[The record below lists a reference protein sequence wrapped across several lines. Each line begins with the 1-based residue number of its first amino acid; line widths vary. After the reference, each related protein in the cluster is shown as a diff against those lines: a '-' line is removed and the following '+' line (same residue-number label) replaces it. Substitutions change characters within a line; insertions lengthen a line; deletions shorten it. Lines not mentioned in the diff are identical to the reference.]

1 MKLLSYQK
9 KILEQKF
16 NYKAKNFQKNIKF
29 KMVDWKGLYNWSM
42 KYTDGTKPSD
52 FKQMSKE
59 DMEFIQN
66 AFESVSL
73 NEMKEIWKILDICK
87 TPEGDTEQEINERY
101 ELLEKM
107 SEYIDGLENANNIVR
122 GKRFNEIINHFFE
135 SKHKKIKIEYARII
149 TQMSQNDS
157 FVQKAALDLGI
168 FNYLKDLNEE
178 KDPEL
183 MSIYIYLLTG
193 LLYGEEISTRKFF
206 VEQCDG
212 IKLLFNTLVK
222 EIKSNKN
229 TKRLLNIFSELTKET
244 DEKIVKGGND
254 LRKYI
259 FNEIKEIKLH
269 NKFINMLNDYQYK
282 NDNECDII
290 HIVFSIISNL
300 TELYMDN
307 ISEVFDEIKK
317 MNKLIDSSSLSEEM
331 KKNEKSYLINVIK
344 EIKEKMKTINEKP
357 KEENKENDNY
367 VETKKIGNKDSMRI
381 KLKK

>member
-1 MKLLSYQK
+1 
-9 KILEQKF
+9 
-16 NYKAKNFQKNIKF
+16 
-29 KMVDWKGLYNWSM
+29 MVDWKGLYNWSM

-157 FVQKAALDLGI
+157 FVQKAPLDLGI

-290 HIVFSIISNL
+290 HIIFSIISNL
-300 TELYMDN
+300 SELYMDN

-381 KLKK
+381 KIKK

>member
-1 MKLLSYQK
+1 
-9 KILEQKF
+9 
-16 NYKAKNFQKNIKF
+16 
-29 KMVDWKGLYNWSM
+29 MVDWKGLYNWSM

-66 AFESVSL
+66 AFESVVL

-290 HIVFSIISNL
+290 HIIFSIISNL

-317 MNKLIDSSSLSEEM
+317 MNKFIDSSSLSEEM

>member
-1 MKLLSYQK
+1 
-9 KILEQKF
+9 
-16 NYKAKNFQKNIKF
+16 
-29 KMVDWKGLYNWSM
+29 MVDWKGLYNWSM

-59 DMEFIQN
+59 DMDFIQN
-66 AFESVSL
+66 AFESVVL

-87 TPEGDTEQEINERY
+87 TPEGDSEQEINERY

-122 GKRFNEIINHFFE
+122 GKRFHEIINHFFE

-183 MSIYIYLLTG
+183 MSVYIYLLTG
-193 LLYGEEISTRKFF
+193 LLYGEEISIRKYF
-206 VEQCDG
+206 VQECDG

-222 EIKSNKN
+222 EINSIKN
-229 TKRLLNIFSELTKET
+229 TKRLLNIYSELTKEI
-244 DEKIVKGGND
+244 DEKLVKGGND

-269 NKFINMLNDYQYK
+269 DKFINMLNDYSYK
-282 NDNECDII
+282 NDSECDII
-290 HIVFSIISNL
+290 HIIFSIISNL

-307 ISEVFDEIKK
+307 INEVFNQIKK
-317 MNKLIDSSSLSEEM
+317 MNKLIDTSNLSEES

-344 EIKEKMKTINEKP
+344 DIKEKIKIINE
-357 KEENKENDNY
+357 NKAGNQDNDDN
-367 VETKKIGNKDSMRI
+367 VIETKKIGNKDSMRI
-381 KLKK
+381 KIKK

>member
-1 MKLLSYQK
+1 
-9 KILEQKF
+9 
-16 NYKAKNFQKNIKF
+16 
-29 KMVDWKGLYNWSM
+29 MVDWKGLYNWSM

-290 HIVFSIISNL
+290 HIIFSIISNL

-317 MNKLIDSSSLSEEM
+317 MNKLIDSSCLSEEM

>member
-1 MKLLSYQK
+1 
-9 KILEQKF
+9 
-16 NYKAKNFQKNIKF
+16 
-29 KMVDWKGLYNWSM
+29 MVDWKGLYNWSM

-66 AFESVSL
+66 AFESVAL

>member
-1 MKLLSYQK
+1 
-9 KILEQKF
+9 
-16 NYKAKNFQKNIKF
+16 
-29 KMVDWKGLYNWSM
+29 MVDWKGLYNWSM

-59 DMEFIQN
+59 DMDFIQN
-66 AFESVSL
+66 AFESVVL

-87 TPEGDTEQEINERY
+87 TPEGDSEQEINERY
-101 ELLEKM
+101 DLLEKM
-107 SEYIDGLENANNIVR
+107 SEYLDGLENANNIVR
-122 GKRFNEIINHFFE
+122 GKRFHEIINHFFE

-149 TQMSQNDS
+149 TQMAQNDS

-183 MSIYIYLLTG
+183 MNVYIYLLTG
-193 LLYGEEISTRKFF
+193 LLYGEEISIRKYF
-206 VEQCDG
+206 VQECDG

-222 EIKSNKN
+222 EINSNKN
-229 TKRLLNIFSELTKET
+229 TKRLLNIYSELTKEI
-244 DEKIVKGGND
+244 DEKLVKGGND

-269 NKFINMLNDYQYK
+269 DKFIKMLNDYSYK
-282 NDNECDII
+282 NDNECDIV
-290 HIVFSIISNL
+290 HIIFSIISNL

-307 ISEVFDEIKK
+307 INEVFDQIKK
-317 MNKLIDSSSLSEEM
+317 MNKLIDSSNLGEEN

-344 EIKEKMKTINEKP
+344 DIKEKIKIINE
-357 KEENKENDNY
+357 NKAGNQDNDNN
-367 VETKKIGNKDSMRI
+367 VIETKKIGNKDSMRI
-381 KLKK
+381 KIKK

>member
-1 MKLLSYQK
+1 
-9 KILEQKF
+9 
-16 NYKAKNFQKNIKF
+16 
-29 KMVDWKGLYNWSM
+29 MVDWKGLYNWSM

-222 EIKSNKN
+222 ELKSNKN

>member
-1 MKLLSYQK
+1 
-9 KILEQKF
+9 
-16 NYKAKNFQKNIKF
+16 
-29 KMVDWKGLYNWSM
+29 MVDWKGLYNWSM

-59 DMEFIQN
+59 DMDFIQN
-66 AFESVSL
+66 AFESVVL

-87 TPEGDTEQEINERY
+87 TPEGDSEQEINERY
-101 ELLEKM
+101 DLLEKM
-107 SEYIDGLENANNIVR
+107 SEYLDGLENANNIVR
-122 GKRFNEIINHFFE
+122 GKRFHEIINHFFE

-149 TQMSQNDS
+149 TQMAQNDS

-183 MSIYIYLLTG
+183 MNVYIYLLTG
-193 LLYGEEISTRKFF
+193 LLYGEEISIRKYF
-206 VEQCDG
+206 VQECDG

-222 EIKSNKN
+222 EINSNKN
-229 TKRLLNIFSELTKET
+229 TKRLLNIYSELTKEI
-244 DEKIVKGGND
+244 DEKLVKGGND

-269 NKFINMLNDYQYK
+269 DKFIKMLNDYSYK
-282 NDNECDII
+282 NDSECDIV
-290 HIVFSIISNL
+290 HIIFSIISNL

-307 ISEVFDEIKK
+307 INEVFDQIKK
-317 MNKLIDSSSLSEEM
+317 MNKLIDSSNLGEEN

-344 EIKEKMKTINEKP
+344 DIKEKIKIINE
-357 KEENKENDNY
+357 NKAGNQDNDNN
-367 VETKKIGNKDSMRI
+367 VIETKKIGNKDSMRI
-381 KLKK
+381 KIKK

>member
-1 MKLLSYQK
+1 
-9 KILEQKF
+9 
-16 NYKAKNFQKNIKF
+16 
-29 KMVDWKGLYNWSM
+29 MVDWKGLYNWSM

-269 NKFINMLNDYQYK
+269 NRFINMLNDYQYK

-290 HIVFSIISNL
+290 HIIFSIISNL

-317 MNKLIDSSSLSEEM
+317 MNKFIDSSSLSEEM

>member
-1 MKLLSYQK
+1 
-9 KILEQKF
+9 
-16 NYKAKNFQKNIKF
+16 
-29 KMVDWKGLYNWSM
+29 MVDWKGLYNWSM

-193 LLYGEEISTRKFF
+193 LLFGEEISTRKFF

-229 TKRLLNIFSELTKET
+229 TKRLLNIFGELTKET

-290 HIVFSIISNL
+290 HIIFSIISNL

>member
-1 MKLLSYQK
+1 
-9 KILEQKF
+9 
-16 NYKAKNFQKNIKF
+16 
-29 KMVDWKGLYNWSM
+29 
-42 KYTDGTKPSD
+42 
-52 FKQMSKE
+52 
-59 DMEFIQN
+59 
-66 AFESVSL
+66 
-73 NEMKEIWKILDICK
+73 
-87 TPEGDTEQEINERY
+87 
-101 ELLEKM
+101 M

-290 HIVFSIISNL
+290 HIIFSIISNL

>member
-1 MKLLSYQK
+1 
-9 KILEQKF
+9 
-16 NYKAKNFQKNIKF
+16 
-29 KMVDWKGLYNWSM
+29 MVDWKGLYNWSM

-66 AFESVSL
+66 AFESVTL

-229 TKRLLNIFSELTKET
+229 TKRILNIFSELTKET
-244 DEKIVKGGND
+244 DEKLVKGGND

-269 NKFINMLNDYQYK
+269 HKFINMLNDYSYK

-290 HIVFSIISNL
+290 HIIFSIISNL
-300 TELYMDN
+300 TEVYMDN
-307 ISEVFDEIKK
+307 ISELFDEIKK
-317 MNKLIDSSSLSEEM
+317 MNNLIDSSSLSEEM
-331 KKNEKSYLINVIK
+331 KKNEKSYLINIIK
-344 EIKEKMKTINEKP
+344 NIKEKIKKINEKP
-357 KEENKENDNY
+357 KVEENDNNI
-367 VETKKIGNKDSMRI
+367 ETKKIGNKDSMRI

>member
-1 MKLLSYQK
+1 
-9 KILEQKF
+9 
-16 NYKAKNFQKNIKF
+16 
-29 KMVDWKGLYNWSM
+29 MVDWKGLYNWSM

-381 KLKK
+381 KIKK

>member
-1 MKLLSYQK
+1 
-9 KILEQKF
+9 
-16 NYKAKNFQKNIKF
+16 
-29 KMVDWKGLYNWSM
+29 MVDWKGLYNWSM

-222 EIKSNKN
+222 ELKSNKN

-290 HIVFSIISNL
+290 HIIFSIISNL

>member
-1 MKLLSYQK
+1 
-9 KILEQKF
+9 
-16 NYKAKNFQKNIKF
+16 
-29 KMVDWKGLYNWSM
+29 MVDWKGLYNWSM

>member
-1 MKLLSYQK
+1 
-9 KILEQKF
+9 
-16 NYKAKNFQKNIKF
+16 
-29 KMVDWKGLYNWSM
+29 MVDWKGLYNWSM
-42 KYTDGTKPSD
+42 KYTDGTKPSN

-66 AFESVSL
+66 AFESVVL

-87 TPEGDTEQEINERY
+87 TPEGDSEEEINERY
-101 ELLEKM
+101 ELLETM
-107 SEYIDGLENANNIVR
+107 SGYIDGLENANNIVR

-149 TQMSQNDS
+149 TQMAQNDS

-183 MSIYIYLLTG
+183 ITVYIYLLTG

-222 EIKSNKN
+222 EINSAKN
-229 TKRLLNIFSELTKET
+229 TKRLLNIYSELTKEV
-244 DEKIVKGGND
+244 DEQLVKGGKD

-259 FNEIKEIKLH
+259 LHEIKEIKLH
-269 NKFINMLNDYQYK
+269 HKFINMLNDYSYK

-290 HIVFSIISNL
+290 HIILGVISNL

-307 ISEVFDEIKK
+307 INEVFDEIKN
-317 MNKLIDSSSLSEEM
+317 MNKSIDNSNLSEEM
-331 KKNEKSYLINVIK
+331 KKNEKNYLINVIK
-344 EIKEKMKTINEKP
+344 DIKEKIKVINEGSTEK
-357 KEENKENDNY
+357 KNESDNII
-367 VETKKIGNKDSMRI
+367 ETKKIGNKDSMRI
-381 KLKK
+381 QLKK

>member
-1 MKLLSYQK
+1 
-9 KILEQKF
+9 
-16 NYKAKNFQKNIKF
+16 
-29 KMVDWKGLYNWSM
+29 MVDWKGLYNWTM
-42 KYTDGTKPSD
+42 KYTDGTKPSN
-52 FKQMSKE
+52 FKAMSKE
-59 DMEFIQN
+59 DMEFIEN
-66 AFESVSL
+66 ALESVVL

-87 TPEGDTEQEINERY
+87 TPEGDSEQEINERY

-149 TQMSQNDS
+149 TQMAQNEP

-183 MSIYIYLLTG
+183 MSAYIYLLTG
-193 LLYGEEISTRKFF
+193 LLYGDEISTRKFF
-206 VEQCDG
+206 VENCDG

-222 EIKSNKN
+222 EINSTKN
-229 TKRLLNIFSELTKET
+229 TKRLLNIYSELTKET
-244 DEKIVKGGND
+244 DEKLIKGGNE

-259 FNEIKEIKLH
+259 FNEIKEIQLH
-269 NKFINMLNDYQYK
+269 HKFINMLNDYSYK
-282 NDNECDII
+282 NNSDCDIV
-290 HIVFSIISNL
+290 HIIFSIICNL

-307 ISEVFDEIKK
+307 INEVFDQIKK
-317 MNKLIDSSSLSEEM
+317 MNKILNECKLDEET
-331 KKNEKSYLINVIK
+331 KQNEKNYLINVIK
-344 EIKEKMKTINEKP
+344 DINEKIKKIKEKDTNEK
-357 KEENKENDNY
+357 NDNDDV
-367 VETKKIGNKDSMRI
+367 VESKKIGNKDSKMI